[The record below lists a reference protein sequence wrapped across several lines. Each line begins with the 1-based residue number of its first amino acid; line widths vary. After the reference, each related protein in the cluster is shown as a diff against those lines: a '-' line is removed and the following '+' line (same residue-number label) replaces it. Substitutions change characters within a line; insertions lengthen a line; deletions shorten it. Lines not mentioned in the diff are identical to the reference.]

1 LQNNLEAKI
10 VVAVILILTIAYAV
24 RITDVS
30 GGPVGSTIIAALQEG
45 FFTASSLVATSGIE
59 TRPGVIALLP
69 NVLVLAVIFIGAGVY
84 STTGGVKVFRFG
96 AMWIYTVAE
105 LNRLIYPNSV
115 DRLKF
120 GDLAIERQSMQ
131 AIWTYF
137 IIAILVVAIGSMLMA
152 LTATGF
158 EAALVMSVSF
168 FSNASPVYDAF
179 RPLASEEVAKEWPSF
194 QEFTHPVTYLLAI
207 ALMTIGRLE
216 VLVIFAVLNL
226 RFWYNR

>member
-1 LQNNLEAKI
+1 
-10 VVAVILILTIAYAV
+10 V
-24 RITDVS
+24 
-30 GGPVGSTIIAALQEG
+30 
-45 FFTASSLVATSGIE
+45 
-59 TRPGVIALLP
+59 
-69 NVLVLAVIFIGAGVY
+69 GAGVY
-84 STTGGVKVFRFG
+84 STTGGVKIFRIG

-120 GDLAIERQSMQ
+120 GDLAIGRASMQ

-137 IIAILVVAIGSMLMA
+137 IIAILVVGTGAMLMA

-158 EAALVMSVSF
+158 EAAIVMSVSF

-179 RPLASEEVAKEWPSF
+179 RPLAADPTASEWPSF
-194 QEFTHPVTYLLAI
+194 QALPHPVTYVLAI
-207 ALMTIGRLE
+207 AIMTIGRLE
-216 VLVIFAVLNL
+216 VLVIFAVLNV